1 MSDPIKARNI
11 SLVILSLHDAAK
23 EASKGLTQLF
33 NAMGKFAAREYLKRH
48 KRLPGSNSTA
58 RLRKK
63 RIDFVVRE
71 VF

>member
-1 MSDPIKARNI
+1 MDDPFMARNFNLMVVSI
-11 SLVILSLHDAAK
+11 ADAAK
-23 EASKGLTQLF
+23 EASKGLVQLS
-33 NAMGKFAAREYLKRH
+33 NAMGKFAAHEYLKRH